1 MITEDKSY
9 EDLQNYSILIIED
22 DTLALS
28 FLANIMRRYFKNVIT
43 AANGNQAGDIV
54 LSQHIDIILTDMRMP
69 YQDGADFVKQLL
81 ELDLNIPVIFMSAY
95 TDSETLLRVIPLNI
109 ADYLIKP
116 IEIDKVLAL
125 AKKSLEGKAAAT
137 NNNHVEKN
145 IILLVNGITIDMM
158 HKVVSKDNEM
168 IFLTKKEFELL
179 TLFIKNKYSV
189 LSKTQIEY
197 AIWYDEMT
205 SESSV
210 KTLIKKL
217 RSKIGEEAIITV
229 KNIGYK
235 INILL

>member
-109 ADYLIKP
+109 TDYLIKP